1 MFHLHDNGH
10 VQFELVNHVYLKY
23 MCMYLKYMLSSI
35 VHLEED
41 KEWFQTHTDT
51 SQVLAVK
58 LSLSL
63 VLLVSQVSMIL
74 CRCFPFKSIIFVNTI
89 MYRSTS
95 IH

>member
-58 LSLSL
+58 LSLFSPACEPSL
-63 VLLVSQVSMIL
+63 NDSVPLL
-74 CRCFPFKSIIFVNTI
+74 SI
-89 MYRSTS
+89 
-95 IH
+95 